1 MVTPVKAKTHP
12 INMPETRYENEFVRA
27 SSATDPLNPGPTL
40 NQKIDYQDKPQ
51 TGNPFVFVVL
61 AIAVLIG
68 GYYLYTAEWPSTT
81 TTSTITQT
89 DMAPAANA
97 PATSTTVAPAAPMAA
112 TPPATDTPAAPLAV
126 APPAPATT
134 DVPATPPAAGTTPAP
149 ATKTTP

>member
-51 TGNPFVFVVL
+51 AGNPFVFVVL

-68 GYYLYTAEWPSTT
+68 GYYLYTAEWPPTT
-81 TTSTITQT
+81 TTSTITKT

-97 PATSTTVAPAAPMAA
+97 PATSTTMAATPSATATPVAPVAVAPPA
-112 TPPATDTPAAPLAV
+112 TPPAT
-126 APPAPATT
+126 
-134 DVPATPPAAGTTPAP
+134 ATPPAAGATPAP
-149 ATKTTP
+149 DTKTAP

>member
-27 SSATDPLNPGPTL
+27 SSATDPLNPGPTV
-40 NQKIDYQDKPQ
+40 NQKIEYQAKPQ
-51 TGNPFVFVVL
+51 TGNLLVFVAL

-68 GYYLYTAEWPSTT
+68 GYYLYTNEWPSTAT
-81 TTSTITQT
+81 TTTITKT

-97 PATSTTVAPAAPMAA
+97 PAASTTVTPAAPMAA
-112 TPPATDTPAAPLAV
+112 TPTPAAPVAV
-126 APPAPATT
+126 APAAPATT
-134 DVPATPPAAGTTPAP
+134 DVPATPPAAGATPAP

>member
-1 MVTPVKAKTHP
+1 
-12 INMPETRYENEFVRA
+12 MPETRYENEFVRA

-68 GYYLYTAEWPSTT
+68 GYYLYTNEWPSTVT
-81 TTSTITQT
+81 TTSTITKT

-97 PATSTTVAPAAPMAA
+97 PATSTTITPAAPMAA
-112 TPPATDTPAAPLAV
+112 TPPGTAKPAAPLAV
-126 APPAPATT
+126 TPTAPATT
-134 DVPATPPAAGTTPAP
+134 DVPATPPAAGATPAP
-149 ATKTTP
+149 DTKTAP